1 MKIKEFYLK
10 KYPEDEF
17 GNEINEDITFVQLLD
32 NLYTSDDVYE
42 FIGQGCDS
50 IIRERLFTQLAIEL
64 KKPYDH
70 IYNLWI
76 ENKIRTNNKIK

>member
-1 MKIKEFYLK
+1 MTLKQFYLEK
-10 KYPEDEF
+10 NPQDEL

-42 FIGQGCDS
+42 FIGVDDS
-50 IIRERLFTQLAIEL
+50 IIRERLFTQLAIEI

-70 IYNLWI
+70 IYSLWLG
-76 ENKIRTNNKIK
+76 K

>member
-1 MKIKEFYLK
+1 MNIKQFYLE
-10 KYPEDEF
+10 KYPKDEL

-32 NLYTSDDVYE
+32 NLYTSDDVYDC
-42 FIGQGCDS
+42 IGQGCDS

-70 IYNLWI
+70 IYYLWL
-76 ENKIRTNNKIK
+76 KK